1 MCLDDTERRTTKWSQ
16 GVDPI
21 TITSEPP
28 HLAKACCDKISKE
41 QNQTC
46 SRRAIYPVSRL
57 VNGRIACLH
66 C

>member
-28 HLAKACCDKISKE
+28 HKACYDKISKE

-46 SRRAIYPVSRL
+46 
-57 VNGRIACLH
+57 
-66 C
+66 